1 MKGLIHIY
9 CGDGKGKTTAAL
21 GLVMRSCA
29 CGYRVIFTQFIKSW
43 DTSELSILQSLE
55 NVTILRGNFPSK
67 FSKDYTEAD
76 REAVFLENN
85 RLFQEAVSQIEPGA
99 KTLLVLDEIIGTLD
113 KKLVEEQQVFNY
125 LRNKDQDTEVVM
137 TGRNPSE
144 ELIDIADYVSEIRKI
159 KHPYEKGIMARKGI
173 EF

>member
-1 MKGLIHIY
+1 MNGLVHIY

-21 GLVMRSCA
+21 GLTMRACA
-29 CGYRVIFTQFIKSW
+29 SGYQVIFTQFMKAW
-43 DTSELSILQSLE
+43 DTSELNILHSLE
-55 NVTILRGNFPSK
+55 HITVLRGNFPSK
-67 FSKDYTEAD
+67 FSKDYTQED
-76 REAVFLENN
+76 RKDVLKENN
-85 RLFQEAVSQIEPGA
+85 RLFLEALSKIDPSS

-113 KKLVEEQQVFNY
+113 KKLIDENLVQNY
-125 LRNKDQDTEVVM
+125 LRNKNKTTEVVM

-144 ELIDIADYVSEIRKI
+144 DFIELADYVSEIRKI